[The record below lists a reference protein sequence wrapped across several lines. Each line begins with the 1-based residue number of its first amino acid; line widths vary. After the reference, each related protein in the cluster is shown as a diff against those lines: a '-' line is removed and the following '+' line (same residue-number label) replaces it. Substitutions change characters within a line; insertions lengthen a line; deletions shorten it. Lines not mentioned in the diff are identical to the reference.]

1 MGKLTKYIE
10 QLTITQGA
18 GRGKPLH
25 LLPWERRF
33 CNAIERIEGNAAL
46 TVGRGNGKT
55 TLTAAIGVASLDGPL
70 VVPRAE
76 TILVAS
82 SFEQARIG
90 FVHVLEFLKASG
102 YDLRPRKD
110 NRWRVQDSFN
120 AARITCRKT
129 GSSLRCIA
137 SDPRRAHGLA
147 PALILADEPAQ
158 WPPTT
163 NEAMLAALRTSMGK
177 IDGSRLIA
185 LGTRPDNPL
194 HWFQRMLDGGAEYAQ
209 SHAANKDDP
218 PFRASTWRKAN
229 PSLSIMPA
237 LERAIRR
244 EANDAKRDPVNLA
257 AFRALR
263 LNGGISDTLRS
274 MLISVGAWTD
284 AEGSPEAEGWRV
296 FGVDLGATAAM
307 SAVACAWE
315 TGRLECVA
323 AFPRE
328 PELYERATRD
338 GLRNCWRRQ
347 LIGLERRDAIAAD
360 RWREGELR
368 DAMDALGL
376 GVELV
381 CRGQGFK
388 DGADDVRR
396 FRRNIID
403 KTVNQL
409 PSILLRAAMSEA
421 VTIGDPAGNEKLA
434 KQGESGRRQKSRDDA
449 AAAVILA
456 VAELDRW
463 RGDVAGT
470 SSGLPVRVAI

>member
-1 MGKLTKYIE
+1 M
-10 QLTITQGA
+10 
-18 GRGKPLH
+18 
-25 LLPWERRF
+25 
-33 CNAIERIEGNAAL
+33 
-46 TVGRGNGKT
+46 
-55 TLTAAIGVASLDGPL
+55 TAAIGVASLDGPL

-76 TILVAS
+76 TMLVAS

-338 GLRNCWRRQ
+338 GVPGLYESMASANELL
-347 LIGLERRDAIAAD
+347 LIGGRTVPVTELLEAAIDRFGAPDAIAAD

-403 KTVNQL
+403 KTVNPL
-409 PSILLRAAMSEA
+409 PSLLLRAAMSEA

-449 AAAVILA
+449 AAAAILA